1 MAYSTIKDVFARY
14 KPIGSMVGV
23 CSLDVTSDQVSSVY
37 ISDAEG
43 IINAHL
49 ASRYQTPV
57 TTEPLVTMLS
67 ADLAISAMLLEKLG
81 SQPPFMESRY
91 NRAMDLLGKLATG
104 ELLLVGSGTTQI
116 TSGDSEAW
124 STTGSYHPV
133 FSPVL
138 EDVEQSADIDYIRA
152 ENDIRADDVC

>member
-1 MAYSTIKDVFARY
+1 MAYATISDVFARY
-14 KPIGSMVGV
+14 RPIGSMVGAG
-23 CSLDVTSDQVSSVY
+23 SLDTTSIEVSSIY
-37 ISDAEG
+37 IADAEG

-49 ASRYQTPV
+49 ASRYVTPV

-67 ADLAISAMLLEKLG
+67 SDLAISAMLLEKLG

-91 NRAMDLLGKLATG
+91 NRAMDLLGKLADG
-104 ELLLVGSGTTQI
+104 KLLLVASGTTQI
-116 TSGDSEAW
+116 TSGDNEAW

-138 EDVEQSADIDYIRA
+138 EPIDQSVDVDYVNA
-152 ENDIRADDVC
+152 EKDVRVDD

>member
-1 MAYSTIKDVFARY
+1 MAYATITDVFARY
-14 KPIGSMVGV
+14 KPIGSMVGAG
-23 CSLDVTSDQVSSVY
+23 SLDTTSVDVSS
-37 ISDAEG
+37 IFIQDAEG

-49 ASRYQTPV
+49 ASRYVTPV

-67 ADLAISAMLLEKLG
+67 SDLAISAMLLEKLG

-91 NRAMDLLGKLATG
+91 NRAMDMLKKLSEGK
-104 ELLLVGSGTTQI
+104 LLLVASGTTEV

-138 EDVEQSADIDYIRA
+138 PELDQEVDIDYINA
-152 ENDIRADDVC
+152 ENDVRADD

>member
-1 MAYSTIKDVFARY
+1 MAYATITDVFARY
-14 KPIGSMVGV
+14 KPIGSMVGAG
-23 CSLDVTSDQVSSVY
+23 SLDTTSVDVSS
-37 ISDAEG
+37 IFIQDAEG

-49 ASRYQTPV
+49 ASRYVVPV

-67 ADLAISAMLLEKLG
+67 SDLAISAMLLEKLG

-91 NRAMDLLGKLATG
+91 NRAMDMLKKLSEG
-104 ELLLVGSGTTQI
+104 ELLLVASGTLEV

-138 EDVEQSADIDYIRA
+138 DPLDQSVDVDYVDA
-152 ENDIRADDVC
+152 EKNVRADD